1 MRALIVSIGDELLIG
16 QTINTNAA
24 WMGEQLSAFGIQV
37 AEVSTI
43 SDNQA
48 DIQKALRKGVEEN
61 FQLVL
66 ITGGLGPTKD
76 DITKKTIAAFFN
88 QKLVQNQEV
97 LDNVYALFNA
107 YGREVKPV
115 NIDQALVPEGCEVLI
130 NNAGTAP
137 GMWIEH
143 NGTIF
148 VSMPGVPKEMRYL
161 MEKRVLPK
169 LQDEYA
175 LPVLVNKTM
184 LTQGIGESE
193 VAERI
198 EDIEDGLPSHIKLA
212 YLPSAGM
219 VKLRL
224 SGKGEDKILLT
235 KEIDTL
241 FDKILPHVEDHF
253 FGWDKE
259 TIEGNIVEKLKLTGR
274 TLASAESF
282 TGGNIGAAITTVPGA
297 SQVYKGG
304 VVAYTNEIKQHV
316 LGVDP
321 NDLEKY
327 SAVSEQVIEQMAIGV
342 RKKFNSDY
350 GIATSGI
357 AGPDGGTEE
366 IPVGTVWIAIAYPN
380 GIWKER
386 FQLGKGRTSIVKRGT
401 RMALN
406 KLLKMLVSG
415 LKE

>member
-24 WMGEQLSAFGIQV
+24 WMGEQLSSFGIQV
-37 AEVSTI
+37 GEIIAI
-43 SDNQA
+43 SDEKET
-48 DIQKALRKGVEEN
+48 IQKALRKGVEEN

-76 DITKKTIAAFFN
+76 DITKKTLAEFFN
-88 QKLVQNQEV
+88 QKLVSNQEV

-115 NIDQALVPEGCEVLI
+115 NIDQALVPEGCTVLI

-137 GMWIEH
+137 GMWIEN

-148 VSMPGVPKEMRYL
+148 LSMPGVPREMRFL

-169 LQDEYA
+169 LQEGYS
-175 LPVLVNKTM
+175 LPVLVNRTM

-193 VAERI
+193 IAERI
-198 EDIEDGLPSHIKLA
+198 EAIEDGLPEHIKLA

-224 SGKGEDKILLT
+224 SGRGEDKEALS
-235 KEIDTL
+235 KEIDEL
-241 FDKILPHVEDHF
+241 FQKILPHVSDHF
-253 FGWDKE
+253 FGWDKD
-259 TIEGNIVEKLKLTGR
+259 TLEGNIVEKLKLNQL

-282 TGGNIGAAITTVPGA
+282 TGGNIGARITAVPGVSA
-297 SQVYKGG
+297 VYKGG
-304 VVAYTNEIKQHV
+304 VVAYTNEIKEKM
-316 LGVDP
+316 LGVNP
-321 NDLEKY
+321 QDLETY

-342 RKKFNSDY
+342 KERFNTDF

-357 AGPDGGTEE
+357 AGPEGGTEE
-366 IPVGTVWIAIAYPN
+366 TPVGTVWVAIAHPK
-380 GIWKER
+380 GVWKER
-386 FQLGKGRTSIVKRGT
+386 FQLGKGRSRVVVRGT
-401 RMALN
+401 RMALSQ
-406 KLLKMLVSG
+406 LLKLIP
-415 LKE
+415 